1 MQDMSAAIHRA
12 RVFHRII
19 LWLILCLTGLT
30 GSQPAL
36 AAETGLYGDYTL
48 GPGDQI
54 RISVLHEDNLTM
66 EVRLS
71 DRGTISY
78 PMIGQIDAGGKTTRE
93 VESLIRNELSGK
105 YLMDPQVSVN
115 IMEFRKFFVGGEV
128 KSPGG
133 FPFTPGMTVQQ
144 AIAQAGGFSDEA
156 SEQVWVTHEHE
167 PASAVHVIDAQSRV
181 RPGDHLEVREA
192 GDIVVEGEVKSPG
205 VYSYKRGMTVHKAIA
220 LAGGPT
226 ERASKTILLIHEDDP
241 DHKAE
246 EVGPFTPVRPGD
258 MIHVEES
265 FF

>member
-1 MQDMSAAIHRA
+1 MISATRRTPALHQ
-12 RVFHRII
+12 VI
-19 LWLILCLTGLT
+19 LVLLLSLISLMEMH
-30 GSQPAL
+30 PAL
-36 AAETGLYGDYTL
+36 AGGTEEFGDYTL
-48 GPGDQI
+48 GAGDQI

-78 PMIGQIDAGGKTTRE
+78 PMIGQINAGGKTTRE
-93 VESLIRNELSGK
+93 VEAVIRDELSGK

-115 IMEFRKFFVGGEV
+115 IVEFRKYFVGGEV

-144 AIAQAGGFSDEA
+144 AIAQAGGLTGEA

-167 PASAVHVIDAQSRV
+167 PASAARIIDGQSSI

-192 GDIVVEGEVKSPG
+192 GEIVVEGQVNKPG
-205 VYSYKRGMTVHKAIA
+205 VYPYKRGMTVHKAIA
-220 LAGGPT
+220 LAGGQT
-226 ERASKTILLIHEDDP
+226 ERASQTILVIHEDDP
-241 DHKAE
+241 DHKSE

-258 MIHVEES
+258 LIHVEES

>member
-1 MQDMSAAIHRA
+1 MQDMIAAIHGE
-12 RVFHRII
+12 RVFHRVI
-19 LWLILCLTGLT
+19 LWLTLCLASLT
-30 GSQPAL
+30 GTPPAL
-36 AAETGLYGDYTL
+36 AGGTEEFGEYKL

-54 RISVLHEDNLTM
+54 RVSVLHEDNLTM

-167 PASAVHVIDAQSRV
+167 PASSARIIDGQSPV

-205 VYSYKRGMTVHKAIA
+205 VYPYKRGMTVHKAIA

-226 ERASKTILLIHEDDP
+226 ERASKTIVLIHEDDP

>member
-1 MQDMSAAIHRA
+1 MLSLAFLMAP
-12 RVFHRII
+12 
-19 LWLILCLTGLT
+19 L
-30 GSQPAL
+30 PAL
-36 AAETGLYGDYTL
+36 AVADAIDGDYKL
-48 GPGDQI
+48 GPGDLI

-93 VESLIRNELSGK
+93 VESVIRGELSGK

-167 PASAVHVIDAQSRV
+167 PASSARIIDSQSPV

-205 VYSYKRGMTVHKAIA
+205 VYPYKRGMTVHKAIA

-226 ERASKTILLIHEDDP
+226 ERASKTIQIIHEDDP
-241 DHKAE
+241 DHNAE

>member
-1 MQDMSAAIHRA
+1 MLLTIAG
-12 RVFHRII
+12 
-19 LWLILCLTGLT
+19 LI
-30 GSQPAL
+30 GSLPSL
-36 AAETGLYGDYTL
+36 AGEADASGDYKL

-93 VESLIRNELSGK
+93 VESLIRDELSGK

-133 FPFTPGMTVQQ
+133 FPFTPGMTVLQ
-144 AIAQAGGFSDEA
+144 AIAQAGGFTDEA
-156 SEQVWVTHEHE
+156 SEQVWIIHEHE
-167 PASAVHVIDAQSRV
+167 PATSARLIDGQSPV

-192 GDIVVEGEVKSPG
+192 GDIVVEGQVNKPG
-205 VYSYKRGMTVHKAIA
+205 VYPYKRGLTVHKAIA
-220 LAGGPT
+220 LAGGQT

-258 MIHVEES
+258 LIHVEES

>member
-1 MQDMSAAIHRA
+1 MPAQAATD
-12 RVFHRII
+12 VD
-19 LWLILCLTGLT
+19 
-30 GSQPAL
+30 
-36 AAETGLYGDYTL
+36 GDYKL

-54 RISVLHEDNLTM
+54 HISVLHEDNLSM

-93 VESLIRNELSGK
+93 VEVLIRNELSGK
-105 YLMDPQVSVN
+105 YLMDPQVTVN

-144 AIAQAGGFSDEA
+144 AITLAGGPTDEGSD
-156 SEQVWVTHEHE
+156 QVWVTHERE
-167 PASAVHVIDAQSRV
+167 PASSARIIDAQSPI

-192 GDIVVEGEVKSPG
+192 GEIVVDGEVNSPG
-205 VYSYKRGMTVHKAIA
+205 VYPFKRGMTIHKAIA
-220 LAGGPT
+220 LAGGQT
-226 ERASKTILLIHEDDP
+226 ERASKTILVIHEDDP
-241 DHKAE
+241 EHKSE

-258 MIHVEES
+258 LIHVEES